1 MWLTPAL
8 PPKGGRSDLGHHLY
22 AMVTSF
28 TTLDMP
34 QAGPGRGR
42 PRPAGLPEA
51 NGPRET
57 ASRCNATDQALP
69 AAPNS
74 S

>member
-34 QAGPGRGR
+34 QAVDSFSRIGR
-42 PRPAGLPEA
+42 PSR
-51 NGPRET
+51 NGVTVQRYG
-57 ASRCNATDQALP
+57 SSLP